1 MCGHGYHGE
10 GREQV
15 VQAAPIGVFEPHDA
29 QPRHDRFGNGNTA
42 VSDEGKQHKQDD
54 VEDDARFVVD
64 GPRTEEFV
72 DGCNNPLPVAHEVHN
87 GNPGKSKAEPFV
99 ERDASELWRRGD
111 NKYPKHDAIE
121 NCTCTVPL
129 M

>member
-54 VEDDARFVVD
+54 IEDNARFVVHI
-64 GPRTEEFV
+64 PRIQEFV
-72 DGCNNPLPVAHEVHN
+72 DGGNDPFPVADEVYD
-87 GNPGKSKAEPFV
+87 GDARESDAEPFV
-99 ERDASELWRRGD
+99 ERDASELWRRS
-111 NKYPKHDAIE
+111 NNEYAEHDAINE
-121 NCTCTVPL
+121 CACAIACV
-129 M
+129 